1 VILGSKIYG
10 SDSLPQIRTL
20 LLIPLV
26 RFTSNGPHFIFL
38 ATDSSARWRIVPA
51 RRRPWPATV
60 NPHQRAQNSTPS
72 GPQSSIRGSKKVGSL
87 TSRDGTE
94 IHNHD
99 AKQIRGGTPNEFL
112 ANFVFSLFR
121 CSVHDGAMTCFYRD
135 ESMLKSLT
143 GRWYNPGNSAEA
155 VAPRNLVA
163 GEQEEKNRVT
173 R

>member
-1 VILGSKIYG
+1 VA
-10 SDSLPQIRTL
+10 
-20 LLIPLV
+20 
-26 RFTSNGPHFIFL
+26 H
-38 ATDSSARWRIVPA
+38 SASA
-51 RRRPWPATV
+51 AAAMASH

-72 GPQSSIRGSKKVGSL
+72 GPQSSIRGSKKVGSLL

-121 CSVHDGAMTCFYRD
+121 CSVHDGAMPCFYRD
-135 ESMLKSLT
+135 ESVLRSLT
-143 GRWYNPGNSAEA
+143 GRWYNPGNSAGRWYNPGNSAEA